1 MSTYAIP
8 LDHKNLI
15 HAEIENSELVF
26 SANELGK
33 VTLTTKKLKEITNFD
48 YSELPYETDTPQKV
62 YDLYHFYPKLDFLP
76 IRNNENWIV
85 GYFTRKSFF
94 SLLSEQNYNRELLF
108 RKDVK
113 IKNYL
118 NPNIICLN
126 AYTTLSDASEILIN
140 RQAEI
145 LFDPFVVTLNRKLY
159 GICTVDRI
167 LKGMNIFFK
176 RDLESVKETQINL
189 INFFYNH
196 NQKIEN
202 ELEFIS
208 HYDFIYGPGGDYVKK
223 YEINEKFSLIV
234 HFDVSG
240 KGVKASSMAIILG
253 TLLNKMVQK
262 LQKINLTIPIL
273 HKEILNLN
281 YELFYSKANELY
293 ATGIIALINKEDRI
307 ITIYDF
313 SHSLIWIIRDK
324 KISKRKVYKIESN
337 QRNITFLGAF
347 PEIHIK
353 PVSFKLKQEDLIF
366 TCSDGITE
374 QINDDKIMYIQRI
387 SNVLENFTSD
397 LSKNKDFFLK
407 DWHQFRN
414 QRHIRDDISFSITKI
429 N

>member
-1 MSTYAIP
+1 MNSYTITP
-8 LDHKNLI
+8 DETDLI
-15 HAEIENSELVF
+15 YAEIENSELIF

-33 VTLTTKKLKEITNFD
+33 VTLTIKKLKELTNFD
-48 YSELPYETDTPQKV
+48 YSELPFETDTPQKI
-62 YDLYHFYPKLDFLP
+62 YDLYHSYPNLDFLP
-76 IRNNENWIV
+76 IRNAENWIV
-85 GYFTRKSFF
+85 GYFTRKSFL
-94 SLLSEQNYNRELLF
+94 SLLSEQNYNRELLL

-113 IKNYL
+113 IKNFI

-140 RQAEI
+140 RKSEI
-145 LFDPFVVTLNRKLY
+145 LFDPFVVTLNKRFY

-167 LKGMNIFFK
+167 LKGMNVFIK

-196 NQKIEN
+196 SQKIEN
-202 ELEFIS
+202 ELEYIS
-208 HYDFIYGPGGDYVKK
+208 YYEYVYGPGGDYVKK
-223 YEINEKFSLIV
+223 YEINEKYSLIL
-234 HFDVSG
+234 HFDVCG
-240 KGVKASSMAIILG
+240 KGVKASPMVIILG

-293 ATGIIALINKEDRI
+293 ATGIIGLINKEEKI

-313 SHSLIWIIRDK
+313 SHNLLWIIRDK
-324 KISKRKVYKIESN
+324 KISTRKVYKIESN
-337 QRNITFLGAF
+337 QKNITFLGAF

-353 PVSFKLKQEDLIF
+353 PISFKLQKDDLIF

-374 QINDDKIMYIQRI
+374 QMNDNKIMYIQNI
-387 SNVLENFTSD
+387 NNVLENFTSD
-397 LSKNKDFFLK
+397 LNKNKDLLLEN
-407 DWHQFRN
+407 WHQFRN
-414 QRHIRDDISFSITKI
+414 KRHIRDDISFSITKI